1 MNVFMSNKMELS
13 TYEHSFKSV
22 LKPYIIQYLK
32 LKDASG
38 IKLDNHV
45 YTLLSLDKIALSEK
59 HRNPEVTGQLYIAW
73 RNSLGAVKPVTV
85 YEKICIVGQFCRYL
99 VRLGA
104 GDFIPDYPR
113 KPAKGYVPHIF
124 TKEELRRIFNAAD
137 NLLLQRR
144 DMSNIL
150 FCVPALLRLLYS
162 TGIRIG
168 EACSLVNKDID
179 LNRGIITIRNTKNGQ
194 ERALPICDSLNNV
207 LVQYQTKRK
216 LVPVKDVD
224 NPESPYFIS
233 LKGKRIASSSILS
246 WFHKILKDSGIT
258 YIPHI
263 GPRIHDLRH
272 TFAVHALDTMSR
284 GGKDIYCGLPILS
297 VALGHKCVSDTELYV
312 RITNQ
317 VYPDL
322 STMSSKIAEHIF
334 PTIKSI

>member
-1 MNVFMSNKMELS
+1 MELF
-13 TYEHSFKSV
+13 TYERSFKSV
-22 LKPYIIQYLK
+22 LKPCIIQFLK
-32 LKDASG
+32 LKEAAG
-38 IKLDNHV
+38 MKLDNHV
-45 YTLLSLDKIALSEK
+45 YTLLALDKIALSEK
-59 HRNPEVTGQLYIAW
+59 HQDTEVTEQLYMAW
-73 RNSLGAVKPVTV
+73 RKSLGSIKPTTE
-85 YEKICIVGQFCRYL
+85 YEKISIVGQFCRYL
-99 VRLGA
+99 VRLGF
-104 GDFIPDYPR
+104 GSFIPDYPR
-113 KPAKGYVPHIF
+113 KPAKSYVPYIF
-124 TKEELRRIFNAAD
+124 TKEELRKVFNAAD
-137 NLLLQRR
+137 NLVLQRR

-150 FCVPALLRLLYS
+150 FCIPALLRLLYS

-168 EACSLVNKDID
+168 EACSLLNKDID
-179 LNRGIITIRNTKNGQ
+179 LNKGIITIRNTKNGQ

-207 LVQYQTKRK
+207 LAQYQTKRK
-216 LVPVKDVD
+216 LLPVKDVD

-284 GGKDIYCGLPILS
+284 SGKDIYCGLPILS

-322 STMSSKIAEHIF
+322 NTMSSKIAEHIF